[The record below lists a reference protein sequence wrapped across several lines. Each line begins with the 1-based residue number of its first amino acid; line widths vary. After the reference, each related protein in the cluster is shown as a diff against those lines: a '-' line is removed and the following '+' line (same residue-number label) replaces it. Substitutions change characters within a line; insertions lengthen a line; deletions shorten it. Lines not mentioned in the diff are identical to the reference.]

1 VAAMADLSDLEDRLA
16 GQALA
21 LIGDMREDLGAAH
34 RTVRALDHLELQQL
48 CCVLA
53 AMVPMD
59 MPLAQLAWWRLDAV
73 PQVPAVGPEL
83 QPCGTPAAYQ
93 RHTDRGEKPCDP
105 CVEAM
110 RLVWA
115 ERKREKRRAS

>member
-1 VAAMADLSDLEDRLA
+1 VADLPDLEDRLA

-21 LIGDMREDLGAAH
+21 LTSDIRDDLGAAH
-34 RTVRALDHLELQQL
+34 RAVRVLPRLELEQL

-53 AMVPMD
+53 AMVPVD
-59 MPLAQLAWWRLDAV
+59 VPLQQLAWWRLDT
-73 PQVPAVGPEL
+73 PQVRPVPDIGPDL
-83 QPCGTPAAYQ
+83 QPCGTPAAYR

>member
-1 VAAMADLSDLEDRLA
+1 VVADLPDLEDRLA
-16 GQALA
+16 AQALA
-21 LIGDMREDLGAAH
+21 LTSDIRDDLGAAH
-34 RTVRALDHLELQQL
+34 RALRALPRLELEQL

-53 AMVPMD
+53 AMVPVD
-59 MPLAQLAWWRLDAV
+59 VPLQQLAWWRLDAV